1 VPHYLRADV
10 SGTAGDSSSAS
21 QDPLWW
27 PPSKIS
33 GRWLAPYL
41 ALNEEELAAPQ
52 GIPIEADLTAVQLHS
67 MIGPDRHDISAAR
80 RAGQIARP

>member
-1 VPHYLRADV
+1 V
-10 SGTAGDSSSAS
+10 GDSSSAS
-21 QDPLWW
+21 HEPLWW

-52 GIPIEADLTAVQLHS
+52 GIPIEADLTAVQLHA
-67 MIGPDRHDISAAR
+67 MIGQDRHDIPAALHAGRVVR
-80 RAGQIARP
+80 R